1 MRSVLQQTVSGK
13 AAERV
18 ALHNFATD
26 DASPHAVPVE
36 KPASARPGSV
46 AQPPYRADG
55 GSRCRF
61 RTCVFMEYFEVLVLY
76 TRENLLCK

>member
-1 MRSVLQQTVSGK
+1 MRAVLQQTVSGK

-46 AQPPYRADG
+46 AQPPYRVRVADFG
-55 GSRCRF
+55 LASLWSILI
-61 RTCVFMEYFEVLVLY
+61 LVLY
-76 TRENLLCK
+76 TRKTFCVNRVY